1 MNWVAIIGTLSLLC
15 CIVGFITYMMRKA
28 ALGGR
33 AEAESEQK
41 GAVLDAI
48 VEHQATKNAVDALP
62 ADSARK
68 RLQSWSRD

>member
-1 MNWVAIIGTLSLLC
+1 MNWLAILGTLSLLC

-41 GAVLDAI
+41 GAILDAI
-48 VEHQATKNAVDALP
+48 VEHKKIENDVGRMSPGDARSEL
-62 ADSARK
+62 SKWTRG
-68 RLQSWSRD
+68 